1 LADPRGTTV
10 HLRQNTSE
18 GGEDEHAQEKVQRAR
33 TVGRLERGDPL
44 LAPESNEKLVLNTGN
59 RGVGRV
65 DGTWRFETIRKPPDR
80 GTQMMTTEYPTPY
93 KKRET
98 WVGKV

>member
-1 LADPRGTTV
+1 M
-10 HLRQNTSE
+10 
-18 GGEDEHAQEKVQRAR
+18 QRAR

-44 LAPESNEKLVLNTGN
+44 LAPESNEESMLNKRD
-59 RGVGRV
+59 RGVEGV
-65 DGTWRFETIRKPPDR
+65 DGTWRFETVRKPPDR